1 MNHSHTTK
9 KMLFD
14 VRNRFRTLG
23 YSRIITDN
31 CTIKVKTIT
40 SKSLKMGENNNKKW
54 FGQTLLKYLLLTF
67 VWHSISATLFLVFA
81 QALYQDNHDCMSTT
95 LQHKPPTENLTKNAE
110 LW

>member
-40 SKSLKMGENNNKKW
+40 SKRVSKW
-54 FGQTLLKYLLLTF
+54 VKIIIRNGLDKL
-67 VWHSISATLFLVFA
+67 S
-81 QALYQDNHDCMSTT
+81 
-95 LQHKPPTENLTKNAE
+95 
-110 LW
+110 